1 MSFLLGSIPDSAV
14 PATPHGPFAHV
25 PVPVAHPE
33 RHRRKGDRHGRQ
45 AGRKEDRDP
54 RHRRRGAGRADRA
67 AQGARGRGRD
77 DRARELRGRRDPG
90 LRPPRPR
97 RQAEGGSH
105 ALRRERRRLRR
116 PADPRRRRERRLPP
130 RRRDRREVRRRLRR
144 GAQADRGDLPRPMG
158 PGRGGHRQG
167 PDAHLVPVAADRH
180 PQRRRHLGRRGGPR
194 RPGARDEPQARRHPR
209 LQRQGDRGVLRGRA
223 REHAA
228 AGGRGGR
235 LVARAR
241 TGNSPCTRQDIPGAW
256 GILGRMARSI
266 WTGAISFG
274 LVTVPVK
281 LYSAVSRKTVRFH
294 QLNGRTGT
302 RIQQKRVDPTTG
314 DEVAYDD
321 IVKGFE
327 IGPDRYVIIEPG
339 ELEALDPKKTKSIEI
354 EDFVSLDDIDPIF
367 YDHPYYLAPGA
378 GGAKPYRLL
387 LEAMRESGKVAIAK
401 VVIRQKEN
409 LVAIRP
415 MEGDVLGMAT
425 MIFADEVVDPD
436 RIDELDTAR
445 EVDINDRELS
455 IAKQLV
461 ESLSGEF
468 EPGKYR
474 DTYREDVLAL
484 IERKAAGEEIAVQPA
499 REEEEEPVP
508 DLMAAL
514 KASLD
519 AVRERDGGGSDDD
532 DADDGAKAKPK
543 RKAPAKRKAQPKRK
557 APAKKAAAKS

>member
-1 MSFLLGSIPDSAV
+1 
-14 PATPHGPFAHV
+14 
-25 PVPVAHPE
+25 
-33 RHRRKGDRHGRQ
+33 
-45 AGRKEDRDP
+45 
-54 RHRRRGAGRADRA
+54 
-67 AQGARGRGRD
+67 
-77 DRARELRGRRDPG
+77 
-90 LRPPRPR
+90 
-97 RQAEGGSH
+97 
-105 ALRRERRRLRR
+105 
-116 PADPRRRRERRLPP
+116 
-130 RRRDRREVRRRLRR
+130 
-144 GAQADRGDLPRPMG
+144 
-158 PGRGGHRQG
+158 
-167 PDAHLVPVAADRH
+167 
-180 PQRRRHLGRRGGPR
+180 
-194 RPGARDEPQARRHPR
+194 
-209 LQRQGDRGVLRGRA
+209 
-223 REHAA
+223 
-228 AGGRGGR
+228 
-235 LVARAR
+235 
-241 TGNSPCTRQDIPGAW
+241 
-256 GILGRMARSI
+256 MARSI

-294 QLNGRTGT
+294 QLNGPTGV

-339 ELEALDPKKTKSIEI
+339 ELEALDPKKTKTIEI
-354 EDFVSLDDIDPIF
+354 EDFVDLS
-367 YDHPYYLAPGA
+367 YYLAPGA

-436 RIDELDTAR
+436 RIDELDSAR
-445 EVDINDRELS
+445 EIEVNDRELS

-461 ESLSGEF
+461 ESLSGDF
-468 EPGKYR
+468 EPGKYQ
-474 DTYREDVLAL
+474 DTYREEVLAL
-484 IERKAAGEEIAVQPA
+484 IERKAAGEEVAVQPA
-499 REEEEEPVP
+499 REEAEEPVP

-519 AVRERDGGGSDDD
+519 AVRERDGGGGAGA
-532 DADDGAKAKPK
+532 DADDDEDDHDAAKAKSK
-543 RKAPAKRKAQPKRK
+543 RKAAAKRK

>member
-1 MSFLLGSIPDSAV
+1 
-14 PATPHGPFAHV
+14 
-25 PVPVAHPE
+25 
-33 RHRRKGDRHGRQ
+33 
-45 AGRKEDRDP
+45 
-54 RHRRRGAGRADRA
+54 
-67 AQGARGRGRD
+67 
-77 DRARELRGRRDPG
+77 
-90 LRPPRPR
+90 
-97 RQAEGGSH
+97 
-105 ALRRERRRLRR
+105 
-116 PADPRRRRERRLPP
+116 
-130 RRRDRREVRRRLRR
+130 
-144 GAQADRGDLPRPMG
+144 
-158 PGRGGHRQG
+158 
-167 PDAHLVPVAADRH
+167 
-180 PQRRRHLGRRGGPR
+180 
-194 RPGARDEPQARRHPR
+194 
-209 LQRQGDRGVLRGRA
+209 
-223 REHAA
+223 
-228 AGGRGGR
+228 
-235 LVARAR
+235 
-241 TGNSPCTRQDIPGAW
+241 
-256 GILGRMARSI
+256 MARSI

-281 LYSAVSRKTVRFH
+281 LYSAVSRKNVRFH
-294 QLNGRTGT
+294 QLNGPTGM
-302 RIQQKRVDPTTG
+302 RIQQKRVDPSTG

-339 ELEALDPKKTKSIEI
+339 ELEALDPKKTKTIEI
-354 EDFVSLDDIDPIF
+354 EDFVDLVDIDPIM

-436 RIDELDTAR
+436 RIDELDSAR
-445 EVDINDRELS
+445 EVEINDRELS

-468 EPGKYR
+468 EADKYR
-474 DTYREDVLAL
+474 DTYREEVLAL

-499 REEEEEPVP
+499 REEAEEPVP

-519 AVRERDGGGSDDD
+519 AVRERDGGGAD
-532 DADDGAKAKPK
+532 DAEDDGATAKPK
-543 RKAPAKRKAQPKRK
+543 RKAAAKRKAPS
-557 APAKKAAAKS
+557 KKAAAKS